1 MALVE
6 VARFLDLAE
15 AQVVASALRSG
26 GIFVFEQNEVLGRLD
41 VNLVY
46 AMGGVRIWVPED
58 EADDA
63 REFISQSRRQPST
76 LEPLPAVEA
85 TTLTLMS
92 MLLTLATGIVLPLR
106 PRRPE
111 RLGDG
116 QMAEDA

>member
-6 VARFLDLAE
+6 VARFLDLVE

-26 GIFVFEQNEVLGRLD
+26 GIFVFEQNAVLGRLD

-58 EADDA
+58 EAADA
-63 REFISQSRRQPST
+63 RAFIAESRRQPST

-85 TTLTLMS
+85 AARTFVS
-92 MLLTLATGIVLPLR
+92 VLLTFATGMVVPLR

-116 QMAEDA
+116 HTAQDG